1 MTEPP
6 RVSRYHQ
13 KIRPLVEVAKTKL
26 VSGVATSVGVG
37 IGAGVAAAAA
47 GGGKWLSVWLASSV
61 GAWIW
66 SNRD

>member
-6 RVSRYHQ
+6 RDTRHRE
-13 KIRPLVEVAKTKL
+13 KLRPLVEVAKTKL

-37 IGAGVAAAAA
+37 IGAGVVAAAA

-66 SNRD
+66 SDRD